1 MAHVERF
8 EDLIAWQKSR
18 DLCVLIYQTTRTM
31 NDFGF
36 KDQIQRATLSIS
48 NNIAEGFER
57 HSSKEFVRFLS
68 ISKGSAGEVRS
79 MLLVGNKLNYFDD
92 TQSKK
97 LISDVTEISKILSA
111 LMNSLK

>member
-8 EDLIAWQKSR
+8 EDLIAWQKAR
-18 DLCVLIYQTTRTM
+18 DLCVAIYQSTRTM
-31 NDFGF
+31 SDYGF
-36 KDQIQRATLSIS
+36 KDQIQRASLSIS

-79 MLLVGNKLNYFDD
+79 ILLVGSKLGYFDD
-92 TQSKK
+92 VQAAK

-111 LMNSLK
+111 LMNSL